1 MINTDK
7 SVRYMPRNLAA
18 FKRYAETYDC
28 TFFVTTSLHF
38 GELNYALLFYHNETD
53 MPYVL
58 VYVRGEDEAPLIY
71 ANYQADN
78 WDSMFMKVAATVNEI
93 VRMYLE
99 SEGVKVVE
107 DGYEEITLEL
117 TSKELENLRS
127 MASAANMSVNRFV
140 SFKLKSALADGT
152 FERLAKNWKEE
163 NTEKAGG

>member
-1 MINTDK
+1 MAKKYRRAYVYSCNPVTREEIDK
-7 SVRYMPRNLAA
+7 LDLDAEECWVSPDIVENPDGKAKTMYMSTVIGQIA
-18 FKRYAETYDC
+18 TC
-28 TFFVTTSLHF
+28 
-38 GELNYALLFYHNETD
+38 D
-53 MPYVL
+53 M
-58 VYVRGEDEAPLIY
+58 VY
-71 ANYQADN
+71 
-78 WDSMFMKVAATVNEI
+78 FMKGWDKDPVAATVNEI